1 MKNALIII
9 SATLL
14 VACNSVKEKNNDV
27 KDPSIDMVSENSN
40 AKPDNGQERINTTV
54 PYEETV
60 MLLGKANRKG
70 LEMESFQDW
79 FNPGYKNY
87 TVNPETLEKLKP
99 LLKNV
104 SITAFMG
111 TWCEDSQ
118 RDVPHLYKILDKAEF
133 DESKLTLIT
142 VSEEKTTPQGFEK
155 GKNIT
160 NVPTIIFYRAD
171 KELGRIV
178 EYPIETLEKDM
189 LAILSGKEYKHAYAE

>member
-1 MKNALIII
+1 MKKIILIIAI
-9 SATLL
+9 IGLS
-14 VACNSVKEKNNDV
+14 ACNSSKEKNKPNENNSREMISKNNNEKIND
-27 KDPSIDMVSENSN
+27 
-40 AKPDNGQERINTTV
+40 TV

-70 LEMESFQDW
+70 LQMDAFKDW
-79 FNPGYKNY
+79 FDAGYDTY
-87 TVNPETLEKLKP
+87 SVDSETLEKIKP
-99 LLKNV
+99 LLKDV
-104 SITAFMG
+104 TITLFMG

-118 RDVPHLYKILDKAEF
+118 RETPHFYKILDQANY
-133 DESKLTLIT
+133 DESKLELIT
-142 VSEEKTTPQGFEK
+142 VSEEKTTPQGFEE

-160 NVPTIIFYRAD
+160 NVPTIIFYKNN

>member
-1 MKNALIII
+1 MKKLFIIL

-14 VACNSVKEKNNDV
+14 VACNSSKEKNKVVENNT
-27 KDPSIDMVSENSN
+27 KEMVSENS
-40 AKPDNGQERINTTV
+40 KEKINDTV
-54 PYEETV
+54 AYEESI

-70 LEMESFQDW
+70 FQMDAFKDW
-79 FNPGYKNY
+79 FNTGYTDYK
-87 TVNPETLEKLKP
+87 VDSETLNQVNP
-99 LLKNV
+99 LLKDV
-104 SITAFMG
+104 TITVFMG

-118 RDVPHLYKILDKAEF
+118 RETPHFYKILDAANF

-142 VSEEKTTPQGFEK
+142 VSEEKTTPQGFEE

-160 NVPTIIFYRAD
+160 NVPTIIFYKNE

-178 EYPIETLEKDM
+178 EYPIENLEKDM

>member
-1 MKNALIII
+1 MKKLFILL

-14 VACNSVKEKNNDV
+14 IACNSSKEKNKLDENTS
-27 KDPSIDMVSENSN
+27 KEMISENN
-40 AKPDNGQERINTTV
+40 KEKINDTV
-54 PYEETV
+54 PYEDTV

-70 LEMESFQDW
+70 FQMDAFKSW
-79 FNPGYKNY
+79 FNTGYENY
-87 TVNPETLEKLKP
+87 KVDSETLEKLKP
-99 LLKNV
+99 FLKDAT
-104 SITAFMG
+104 ITVFMG

-118 RDVPHLYKILDKAEF
+118 RETPHFYKILDEANF

-142 VSEEKTTPQGFEK
+142 VSDEKTTPQGFEE

-160 NVPTIIFYRAD
+160 NVPTFIFYKND

-178 EYPIETLEKDM
+178 EYPIESLEKDM